1 MLRGKEFVLTCELH
15 LRRRWMLLPN
25 DYSQFILTCELHPS
39 TWEPQGSPLSSQF
52 ILTCEL
58 HQYLF
63 CILTCI
69 FPHNSY
75 SRVNCI
81 GKHIHSF
88 EKPCVNHLQFI
99 LKYDDISSSH
109 FANDRRIC
117 QITTGFLYLLW
128 CELLME
134 SMSVSCSHRDGLCLH
149 PVWFN

>member
-1 MLRGKEFVLTCELH
+1 MNEIQSIH
-15 LRRRWMLLPN
+15 
-25 DYSQFILTCELHPS
+25 SQFILTCELHHYWRMFYNDGTAHNS
-39 TWEPQGSPLSSQF
+39 YSRVN
-52 ILTCEL
+52 
-58 HQYLF
+58 
-63 CILTCI
+63 CIEVRYIDGDYYWT
-69 FPHNSY
+69 HNSY

-88 EKPCVNHLQFI
+88 EKPCVNHMQFI
-99 LKYDDISSSH
+99 LKYDDISSSY